1 MLDLDTFV
9 TALYVAV
16 DTIDQ
21 TLPPTVHGPAAGLC
35 RSEVLTL
42 AIVGQ
47 WAQFPSERAFWRF
60 AQDHLR
66 PAFPQLP
73 SRPQFN
79 RLLRQHHDALAEVAL
94 ALAVPLQP
102 APSSY
107 EILDGT
113 GIPVRNAR
121 RRGRGWLAGVADV
134 GRCTR
139 LGWYTGFRLL
149 VACDPRGL
157 ITGFGFGPASSNDRH
172 LADTFLA
179 LRQHPQA
186 ELASIGQP
194 ISGEYLADTGFAGR
208 TWIEH
213 WSTDYGAIVWAS
225 PQRDSRERWPKVV
238 RRQVAAWRQ
247 IIETVQDR
255 LLTPFRL
262 ASERPHALDGFQA
275 RLAAKVALHN
285 FCCGLNHLLARPLL
299 AIADLIDW

>member
-21 TLPPTVHGPAAGLC
+21 TLPPTVHPGPAAGLC

-66 PAFPQLP
+66 PAFPHLP

-121 RRGRGWLAGVADV
+121 RRGRG
-134 GRCTR
+134 
-139 LGWYTGFRLL
+139 GWQ
-149 VACDPRGL
+149 
-157 ITGFGFGPASSNDRH
+157 ASRM
-172 LADTFLA
+172 
-179 LRQHPQA
+179 
-186 ELASIGQP
+186 
-194 ISGEYLADTGFAGR
+194 
-208 TWIEH
+208 W
-213 WSTDYGAIVWAS
+213 
-225 PQRDSRERWPKVV
+225 
-238 RRQVAAWRQ
+238 VAAPGSAGIRGSASWSRA
-247 IIETVQDR
+247 TGGADHRLRLRPSVQ
-255 LLTPFRL
+255 
-262 ASERPHALDGFQA
+262 Q
-275 RLAAKVALHN
+275 
-285 FCCGLNHLLARPLL
+285 
-299 AIADLIDW
+299 